1 VLERCALTDLCL
13 YRVVVREVHLKSGVE
28 FDDLEKSIAVH
39 VRVFNHLNMK
49 LISDFKISSFRYNKQ
64 VLNRVKGVH

>member
-1 VLERCALTDLCL
+1 MWERCALKDVCL
-13 YRVVVREVHLKSGVE
+13 YRVVVHLKSGVE